1 MARKNNVL
9 RAADG
14 TAVPSE
20 LIVGVSLQLVAVPTY
35 SDGSTG
41 EPTTDAEWT
50 LTPAGNG
57 TIPKGLLTLS
67 KTGAV
72 KVTASLSNTDG
83 SKVTSDPVSI
93 TGTAAPAAGV
103 TLYSGLSDTNK
114 AETFTEAF
122 LKALTA
128 TTPDDGAKEQ
138 DLDFTPDATANN
150 GDGTYDVIALPTALT
165 GVKFK
170 SSGFDMPMTKTTT
183 VNIDDTSFDVWVSDN
198 MLTEAHTT
206 SVSWK

>member
-35 SDGSTG
+35 SDGTVG
-41 EPTTDAEWT
+41 EPTTDAQWA

-67 KTGAV
+67 KTGV
-72 KVTASLSNTDG
+72 SKVTASLANPDG

-93 TGTAAPAAGV
+93 TGTAPVGV
-103 TLYSGLSDTNK
+103 TVYYGVSAAATD
-114 AETFTEAF
+114 AIDEAAV
-122 LKALTA
+122 KALTSKTA
-128 TTPDDGAKEQ
+128 TSAAGDYDVDAAGDGDYILFA
-138 DLDFTPDATANN
+138 LPATAKTPVFSV
-150 GDGTYDVIALPTALT
+150 GGFDGGFAKAKTVGVDGVDYDVWRSDNPGLGALT
-165 GVKFK
+165 FTIK
-170 SSGFDMPMTKTTT
+170 
-183 VNIDDTSFDVWVSDN
+183 
-198 MLTEAHTT
+198 
-206 SVSWK
+206 